1 MSWEDKGMLVPRRA
15 IVAIED
21 VEAWKEDSRLV
32 LTEPL
37 RESIGEVV
45 SGG

>member
-1 MSWEDKGMLVPRRA
+1 MLVSRGA
-15 IVAIED
+15 AVTVED